1 MLAVLDM
8 GGGTCDVAVM
18 RHRAGAGA
26 PGDAAGTRVEVLS
39 FGGIDD
45 LGGVLLDRMMGDH
58 VEQVLVRRGRAE
70 LLEALA
76 DPRRLRD
83 RRTFADAVRTAKHQL
98 SDRSWAEVPVVVGE
112 HDDVVMLTESDFGS
126 LVADPVRRAVAL
138 LEQGVLEAGLTPD
151 RLDAVYLTG
160 GSSHLRPLQVAVDD
174 LIGMAHSSREDPKLV
189 VSLGA
194 LETTDR
200 THVVPPAPR
209 PLGTAPVEWRSLVEV
224 PDSWTPVET
233 SGIDDDGD
241 PFGQVTFLNEAD
253 DRLPMRVMFAPR
265 TDDDDL
271 TGDLDKIEAAR
282 CSDQAATLLLTLFT
296 DVFGGHEGALMVV
309 RYLVDD
315 IEVIETLALAYLE
328 GWSFVAQLAW
338 PADRE
343 DGPEV
348 TASVLGLSF
357 RTVVTQLESLPGD
370 FVLRVPED
378 WTLESRRDDDGS
390 PEITRSDGQ
399 RRVVRRRRCAAV
411 DDHAR

>member
-1 MLAVLDM
+1 MAVDFGTSNTAAAWRPTGETAARPVRLSDQAEQMPSAVASYRGEWLVGSSALGVRLMAADAFVESPKRHVGEDPLWLDGRQVEASEMIAEVYRHVLSRALRVAGGGAPVEVVLTHPEEWADRRTSVLRAAWESVGPATSTVRLVSEPVAAATWYAHHTDLRDGAVLAVLDM

-83 RRTFADAVRTAKHQL
+83 RRTFADAVRTAKYQP
-98 SDRSWAEVPVVVGE
+98 SDWSWAEVPVVVGE

-174 LIGMAHSSREDPKLV
+174 LIGMAHSSREDPELV
-189 VSLGA
+189 VALGA
-194 LETTDR
+194 LETTDQ
-200 THVVPPAPR
+200 TQVEPSQ
-209 PLGTAPVEWRSLVEV
+209 GTA
-224 PDSWTPVET
+224 
-233 SGIDDDGD
+233 
-241 PFGQVTFLNEAD
+241 
-253 DRLPMRVMFAPR
+253 
-265 TDDDDL
+265 
-271 TGDLDKIEAAR
+271 TGA
-282 CSDQAATLLLTLFT
+282 
-296 DVFGGHEGALMVV
+296 GGC
-309 RYLVDD
+309 D
-315 IEVIETLALAYLE
+315 
-328 GWSFVAQLAW
+328 
-338 PADRE
+338 
-343 DGPEV
+343 
-348 TASVLGLSF
+348 TA
-357 RTVVTQLESLPGD
+357 
-370 FVLRVPED
+370 
-378 WTLESRRDDDGS
+378 DGS
-390 PEITRSDGQ
+390 APDI
-399 RRVVRRRRCAAV
+399 
-411 DDHAR
+411 